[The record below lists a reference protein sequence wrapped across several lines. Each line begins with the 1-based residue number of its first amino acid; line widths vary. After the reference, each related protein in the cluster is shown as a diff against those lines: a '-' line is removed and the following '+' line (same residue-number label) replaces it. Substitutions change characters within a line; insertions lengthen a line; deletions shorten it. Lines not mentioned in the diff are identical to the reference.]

1 MKRRTKAQI
10 DPDCVVTLSASD
22 EKAFRFR
29 RGENG
34 VVMEGAWEASQ
45 SGIAAK
51 SPAATIAVLQPAR
64 VVCRTCELPDADED
78 KLETALQLQAETQQL
93 GSVPEW
99 RTARALLKFRANDGG
114 RTGVIVDWPSND
126 SGPSLSRD
134 LPPDGEPLFA
144 GDSAILAAV
153 MDGYAAGPL
162 VTVTADRTAFSFALR
177 TPKGLSVRSTR
188 IDPSQWPDAATVA
201 VVESALRGG
210 MSSDQA
216 ETLVELLDEAIAAA
230 GDGGFGCTQI
240 DRDALAA
247 RVNGLDDVDAWR
259 EHGLKAL
266 AALIW
271 FSHARP
277 LVSLRAQP
285 LGERPGHIGEWINRL
300 GDPRSLVRA
309 AVAVALLLVLAPP
322 LFAGSRLLLLHW
334 KIGDMESKERSL
346 RSYEK
351 QLNLYSDLSRRVWPM
366 GKLLGDLASVT
377 PEGVDW
383 EDLTL
388 SQDRNISI
396 RGLAKT
402 QDGQSGTEVILI
414 LEKQMRD
421 SNVFDKVTK
430 RWDPPDAKGMVKFT
444 LNATVVKPTLR
455 PNFKEAQDF
464 GRKTLSE
471 RRYGPTPAANPA
483 PAPSQA
489 NESAVNTAEITTGSN
504 EDSSPVPKDIPSLDP
519 LNEDA
524 STSATPANSMGSSAS
539 SPKTSKP
546 GTAAKSTQPSS
557 TDSATAQSATEK
569 TSATNSSESTD
580 ANADENSS
588 EASNQKSKRGGRST
602 STGGNNLPKRSERT
616 PDSANVSTPIPPPLS
631 DEALN
636 AMTKEEAQAAI
647 SLVATARQ
655 SAEVD
660 EATKTRLKEDF
671 DKLKMYL
678 KGKK

>member
-22 EKAFRFR
+22 EKSFRFR
-29 RGENG
+29 RSENG

-64 VVCRTCELPDADED
+64 VVCRTCEFPDADDD

-99 RTARALLKFRANDGG
+99 RTARALLKVRADDGG

-153 MDGYAAGPL
+153 MDGYAAGPM

-210 MSSDQA
+210 MSSQQA

-230 GDGGFGCTQI
+230 GDGGFGCTQN

-259 EHGLKAL
+259 QHGLKAL

-271 FSHARP
+271 FSDARP

-285 LGERPGHIGEWINRL
+285 LGERPGHLGEWINRL
-300 GDPRSLVRA
+300 GEPRSFVRA
-309 AVAVALLLVLAPP
+309 VVAVALLLILAPP
-322 LFAGSRLLLLHW
+322 IFAGSRLLLLHW

-351 QLNLYSDLSRRVWPM
+351 QLNLYSDLSRRAWPI

-421 SNVFDKVTK
+421 SHVFDKVTK
-430 RWDPPDAKGMVKFT
+430 RWDPPDAKGLVKFT
-444 LNATVVKPTLR
+444 LSATVVKPTLR

-464 GRKTLSE
+464 GRKSLSE
-471 RRYGPTPAANPA
+471 RRYGPTPATNSATT
-483 PAPSQA
+483 PSET
-489 NESAVNTAEITTGSN
+489 NENTAKKLGIAAGPS
-504 EDSSPVPKDIPSLDP
+504 EDSSSIPKDIPSIDP
-519 LNEDA
+519 LNEE
-524 STSATPANSMGSSAS
+524 SATPTPATSTGSTVS
-539 SPKTSKP
+539 
-546 GTAAKSTQPSS
+546 AAKSSKP
-557 TDSATAQSATEK
+557 ATETTTK
-569 TSATNSSESTD
+569 NVSESTD
-580 ANADENSS
+580 ANANENSS
-588 EASNQKSKRGGRST
+588 EASNQKSKRGGRT
-602 STGGNNLPKRSERT
+602 TTTTTGGNNLPKRSERT
-616 PDSANVSTPIPPPLS
+616 PDSANVDTPIPPPLS

-636 AMTKEEAQAAI
+636 AMSKEEALAAMG
-647 SLVATARQ
+647 LVAKARQ

-660 EATKTRLKEDF
+660 DATKARLKEDF
-671 DKLKMYL
+671 DKLKLYL

>member
-22 EKAFRFR
+22 EKSFRFR
-29 RGENG
+29 RSENG
-34 VVMEGAWEASQ
+34 VVMEGAWDDSQ
-45 SGIAAK
+45 SAIAAK

-64 VVCRTCELPDADED
+64 MVCRTCEFPDADDD
-78 KLETALQLQAETQQL
+78 KLEMALQLQAETQQL
-93 GSVPEW
+93 GSVPDW
-99 RTARALLKFRANDGG
+99 RTARALLKFRSDDGG

-210 MSSDQA
+210 MSSQQA

-230 GDGGFGCTQI
+230 GDGGFGCTQN

-271 FSHARP
+271 FSDARP

-285 LGERPGHIGEWINRL
+285 LGERPGHLGEWINRL
-300 GDPRSLVRA
+300 GDPRSFVRA
-309 AVAVALLLVLAPP
+309 VVAVALLLVLAPP
-322 LFAGSRLLLLHW
+322 IFAGSRLLLLQW
-334 KIGDMESKERSL
+334 KVGDMESKERSL

-351 QLNLYSDLSRRVWPM
+351 QLNLYSDLSRRAWPM

-388 SQDRNISI
+388 SQDRNVSI

-421 SNVFDKVTK
+421 SHVFDKVTK
-430 RWDPPDAKGMVKFT
+430 RWDPPDAKGLVKFT
-444 LNATVVKPTLR
+444 LSASVVKPTLR

-464 GRKTLSE
+464 GRKSLSE
-471 RRYGPTPAANPA
+471 RRYGPTPATNPA
-483 PAPSQA
+483 TTPS
-489 NESAVNTAEITTGSN
+489 ETYGNTVKKLGIAAGSS
-504 EDSSPVPKDIPSLDP
+504 EDSSSIPKDIPSIDP
-519 LNEDA
+519 LNEE
-524 STSATPANSMGSSAS
+524 SATHTTPA
-539 SPKTSKP
+539 TST
-546 GTAAKSTQPSS
+546 GLTVSAAKSSKPATVAKSAHATS
-557 TDSATAQSATEK
+557 TDSTTPPSATETTTK
-569 TSATNSSESTD
+569 NVSESTD
-580 ANADENSS
+580 ANANENSS
-588 EASNQKSKRGGRST
+588 EASNQKSKRGGRT
-602 STGGNNLPKRSERT
+602 TTTGGNNLPKRSERT
-616 PDSANVSTPIPPPLS
+616 PDSANVDTPIPPPLS

-636 AMTKEEAQAAI
+636 AMTKEEALAAMG
-647 SLVATARQ
+647 LVAKARQ

-660 EATKTRLKEDF
+660 DATKARLKEDF
-671 DKLKMYL
+671 DKLKIYL

>member
-99 RTARALLKFRANDGG
+99 RTARALLKFRADDGG

-177 TPKGLSVRSTR
+177 PPKGLSVRSTR

-210 MSSDQA
+210 MSSEQA

-230 GDGGFGCTQI
+230 GDGGFGCTQN

-271 FSHARP
+271 FSDARP

-388 SQDRNISI
+388 SQDRNIII

-402 QDGQSGTEVILI
+402 QDGHSGTEVILI

-421 SNVFDKVTK
+421 SHVFDKVTK
-430 RWDPPDAKGMVKFT
+430 RWDPPDAKGLVKFN
-444 LNATVVKPTLR
+444 LSATVVKPTLR

-483 PAPSQA
+483 PSPSQA
-489 NESAVNTAEITTGSN
+489 SENAVNTAEITTGSN
-504 EDSSPVPKDIPSLDP
+504 EDSSHVPKDIPSLDP
-519 LNEDA
+519 LNEE
-524 STSATPANSMGSSAS
+524 SATHTTPA
-539 SPKTSKP
+539 TST
-546 GTAAKSTQPSS
+546 GLTVSAAKSSKPATVAKSAHTSS
-557 TDSATAQSATEK
+557 TDSATAQSATQN
-569 TSATNSSESTD
+569 TSSKNVSESTD
-580 ANADENSS
+580 ANSTENSS

-660 EATKTRLKEDF
+660 DATKTRLKEDF

>member
-1 MKRRTKAQI
+1 MKRRTKAHI
-10 DPDCVVTLSASD
+10 DMDCVVTLSASD
-22 EKAFRFR
+22 EKAILFR
-29 RGENG
+29 RVEHG
-34 VVMEGAWEASQ
+34 VVMEGAWDASQ
-45 SGIAAK
+45 IKNNTK
-51 SPAATIAVLQPAR
+51 SPGATIAVLQPAR
-64 VVCRTCELPDADED
+64 VVCRTCEFPDADDD
-78 KLETALQLQAETQQL
+78 KLEMALHLQAETHQM

-99 RTARALLKFRANDGG
+99 RTARALLKFRADDGG

-210 MSSDQA
+210 MSSEQA
-216 ETLVELLDEAIAAA
+216 ETLVELLDEVIAAA
-230 GDGGFGCTQI
+230 GDGGFGCTQN

-259 EHGLKAL
+259 QHGLKAL

-271 FSHARP
+271 FSDARP

-471 RRYGPTPAANPA
+471 RRYGPTPSANPA

-504 EDSSPVPKDIPSLDP
+504 EDSSHVPTDIPSLDP

-524 STSATPANSMGSSAS
+524 STPATPANSMGSSAS
-539 SPKTSKP
+539 SPKTSKS
-546 GTAAKSTQPSS
+546 GTAAKSAQTNS

-569 TSATNSSESTD
+569 NSATNSSESTD

-660 EATKTRLKEDF
+660 DATKTRLKEDF

>member
-22 EKAFRFR
+22 EKSFRFR
-29 RGENG
+29 RSENG
-34 VVMEGAWEASQ
+34 VVMEGAWDDSQ
-45 SGIAAK
+45 SAIAAK

-64 VVCRTCELPDADED
+64 MVCRTCEFPDADDD
-78 KLETALQLQAETQQL
+78 KLEMALQLQAETQQL
-93 GSVPEW
+93 GSVPDW
-99 RTARALLKFRANDGG
+99 RTARALLKFRSDDGG

-210 MSSDQA
+210 MSSQQA

-230 GDGGFGCTQI
+230 GDGGFGCTQN

-271 FSHARP
+271 FSDARP

-285 LGERPGHIGEWINRL
+285 LGERPGHLGEWINRL
-300 GDPRSLVRA
+300 GDPRSFVRA
-309 AVAVALLLVLAPP
+309 VVAVALLLVLAPP
-322 LFAGSRLLLLHW
+322 IFAGSRLLLLQW
-334 KIGDMESKERSL
+334 KVGDMESKERSL

-351 QLNLYSDLSRRVWPM
+351 QLNLYSDLSRRAWPM

-388 SQDRNISI
+388 SQDRNVSI

-421 SNVFDKVTK
+421 SHVFDKVTK
-430 RWDPPDAKGMVKFT
+430 RWDPPDAKGLVKFT
-444 LNATVVKPTLR
+444 LSASVVKPTLR

-464 GRKTLSE
+464 GRKSLSE
-471 RRYGPTPAANPA
+471 RRYGPTPATNPA
-483 PAPSQA
+483 TTPS
-489 NESAVNTAEITTGSN
+489 ETYGNTVKKLGIAAGSS
-504 EDSSPVPKDIPSLDP
+504 EDSSSIPKDIPSIDP
-519 LNEDA
+519 LNEE
-524 STSATPANSMGSSAS
+524 SATHTTPA
-539 SPKTSKP
+539 TST
-546 GTAAKSTQPSS
+546 GLTVSAAKSSKPATVAKSAHATS
-557 TDSATAQSATEK
+557 TDSTTPPSATETTTK
-569 TSATNSSESTD
+569 NVSESTD
-580 ANADENSS
+580 ANANENSS
-588 EASNQKSKRGGRST
+588 EASNQKSKRGGRT
-602 STGGNNLPKRSERT
+602 TTTGGNNLPKRSERT
-616 PDSANVSTPIPPPLS
+616 PDSANVNTPIPPPLS

-660 EATKTRLKEDF
+660 DATKARLKEDF
-671 DKLKMYL
+671 DKLKIYL

>member
-1 MKRRTKAQI
+1 MKRITKAHI

-99 RTARALLKFRANDGG
+99 RTARALLKFRADDGG

-153 MDGYAAGPL
+153 MDGYAAGPM

-210 MSSDQA
+210 MSSQQA

-230 GDGGFGCTQI
+230 GDGGFGCTQN

-259 EHGLKAL
+259 QHGLKAL

-271 FSHARP
+271 FSDARP

-285 LGERPGHIGEWINRL
+285 LGERPGHLGEWINRL
-300 GDPRSLVRA
+300 GEPRSFVRA
-309 AVAVALLLVLAPP
+309 VVAVALLLILAPP
-322 LFAGSRLLLLHW
+322 IFAGSRLLLLHW

-351 QLNLYSDLSRRVWPM
+351 QLNLYSDLSRRAWPM

-421 SNVFDKVTK
+421 SHVFDKVTK
-430 RWDPPDAKGMVKFT
+430 RWDPPDAKGLVKFT
-444 LNATVVKPTLR
+444 LSATVVKPTLR

-464 GRKTLSE
+464 GRKSLSE
-471 RRYGPTPAANPA
+471 RRYGPTPATNSATT
-483 PAPSQA
+483 PSET
-489 NESAVNTAEITTGSN
+489 NENTAKKLGIAAGPS
-504 EDSSPVPKDIPSLDP
+504 EDSSSIPKDIPSIDP
-519 LNEDA
+519 LNEE
-524 STSATPANSMGSSAS
+524 SATPTPATSTGSTVS
-539 SPKTSKP
+539 
-546 GTAAKSTQPSS
+546 AAKSSKP
-557 TDSATAQSATEK
+557 ATETITK
-569 TSATNSSESTD
+569 NVSESTD
-580 ANADENSS
+580 ANANENSS
-588 EASNQKSKRGGRST
+588 EASNQKSKRGGRT
-602 STGGNNLPKRSERT
+602 TTTGGNNLPKRSERT
-616 PDSANVSTPIPPPLS
+616 PDSANVDTPIPPPLS

-636 AMTKEEAQAAI
+636 AMTKEEALAAMG
-647 SLVATARQ
+647 LVAKARQ

-660 EATKTRLKEDF
+660 DATKARLKEDF
-671 DKLKMYL
+671 DKLKIYL

>member
-99 RTARALLKFRANDGG
+99 RTARALLKFRADDGG

-210 MSSDQA
+210 MSSQQA

-230 GDGGFGCTQI
+230 GDGGFGCTQN

-259 EHGLKAL
+259 QHGLKAL

-271 FSHARP
+271 FSDARP

-285 LGERPGHIGEWINRL
+285 LGERPGHLGEWINRL
-300 GDPRSLVRA
+300 GEPRSFVRA
-309 AVAVALLLVLAPP
+309 VVAVALLLILAPP
-322 LFAGSRLLLLHW
+322 IFAGSRLLLLHW

-421 SNVFDKVTK
+421 SHVFDKVTK
-430 RWDPPDAKGMVKFT
+430 RWDPPDAKGLVKFT
-444 LNATVVKPTLR
+444 LSAMVVKPTLR

-464 GRKTLSE
+464 GRKSLSE
-471 RRYGPTPAANPA
+471 RRYGPTPATNPA
-483 PAPSQA
+483 TTPSET
-489 NESAVNTAEITTGSN
+489 NENTAKKLGIAAGPS
-504 EDSSPVPKDIPSLDP
+504 EDSSSIPKDIPSIDP
-519 LNEDA
+519 LNEE
-524 STSATPANSMGSSAS
+524 SATHPTPATSTGSTVS
-539 SPKTSKP
+539 
-546 GTAAKSTQPSS
+546 AAKSSKPATVSKSAHATS
-557 TDSATAQSATEK
+557 TDSTTPPSATETTTK
-569 TSATNSSESTD
+569 NVSESTD
-580 ANADENSS
+580 ANANENSS
-588 EASNQKSKRGGRST
+588 EASNQKSKRGGRT
-602 STGGNNLPKRSERT
+602 TTTGGNNLPKRSERT
-616 PDSANVSTPIPPPLS
+616 PDSANVNTPIPPPLS

-660 EATKTRLKEDF
+660 DATKARLKEDF
-671 DKLKMYL
+671 DKLKIYL

>member
-22 EKAFRFR
+22 EKSFRFR
-29 RGENG
+29 RSENG
-34 VVMEGAWEASQ
+34 VVMEGAWDDSQ
-45 SGIAAK
+45 SAIAAK

-64 VVCRTCELPDADED
+64 MVCRTCEFPDADDD
-78 KLETALQLQAETQQL
+78 KLEMALQLQAETQQL
-93 GSVPEW
+93 GSVPDW
-99 RTARALLKFRANDGG
+99 RTARALLKFRSDDGG

-210 MSSDQA
+210 MSSQQA

-230 GDGGFGCTQI
+230 GDGGFGCTQN

-271 FSHARP
+271 FSDARP

-285 LGERPGHIGEWINRL
+285 LGERPGHLGEWINRL
-300 GDPRSLVRA
+300 GDPRSFVRA
-309 AVAVALLLVLAPP
+309 VVAVALLLVLAPP
-322 LFAGSRLLLLHW
+322 IFAGSRLLLLQW
-334 KIGDMESKERSL
+334 KVGDMESKERSL

-351 QLNLYSDLSRRVWPM
+351 QLNLYSDLSRRAWPM

-388 SQDRNISI
+388 SQDRNVSI

-421 SNVFDKVTK
+421 SHVFDKVTK
-430 RWDPPDAKGMVKFT
+430 RWDPPDAKGLVKFT
-444 LNATVVKPTLR
+444 LSASVVKPTLR

-464 GRKTLSE
+464 GRKSLSE
-471 RRYGPTPAANPA
+471 RRYGPTPATNPA
-483 PAPSQA
+483 TTPS
-489 NESAVNTAEITTGSN
+489 ETYGNTVKKLGIAAGSS
-504 EDSSPVPKDIPSLDP
+504 EDSSSIPKDIPSIDP
-519 LNEDA
+519 LNEESA
-524 STSATPANSMGSSAS
+524 THTTPATSTELTVSAAKSSKPATVAKSAHATSADSATP
-539 SPKTSKP
+539 P
-546 GTAAKSTQPSS
+546 
-557 TDSATAQSATEK
+557 SATETTTK
-569 TSATNSSESTD
+569 NVSESTD
-580 ANADENSS
+580 ANANENSS
-588 EASNQKSKRGGRST
+588 EASNQKSKRGGRT
-602 STGGNNLPKRSERT
+602 TTTGGNNLPKRSERT
-616 PDSANVSTPIPPPLS
+616 PDSANVNTPIPPPLS

-660 EATKTRLKEDF
+660 DATKTRLKEDF
-671 DKLKMYL
+671 DKLKIYL

>member
-22 EKAFRFR
+22 EKSFRFR
-29 RGENG
+29 RSENG
-34 VVMEGAWEASQ
+34 VVMEGAWDDSQ
-45 SGIAAK
+45 SAIAAK

-64 VVCRTCELPDADED
+64 MVCRTCEFPDADDD
-78 KLETALQLQAETQQL
+78 KLEMALQLQAETQQL
-93 GSVPEW
+93 GSVPDW
-99 RTARALLKFRANDGG
+99 RTARALLKFRSDDGG

-210 MSSDQA
+210 MSSQQA

-230 GDGGFGCTQI
+230 GDGGFGCTQN

-271 FSHARP
+271 FSDARP

-285 LGERPGHIGEWINRL
+285 LGERPGHLGEWINRL
-300 GDPRSLVRA
+300 GDPRSFVRA
-309 AVAVALLLVLAPP
+309 VVAVALLLVLAPP
-322 LFAGSRLLLLHW
+322 IFAGSRLLLLQW
-334 KIGDMESKERSL
+334 KVGDMESKERSL

-351 QLNLYSDLSRRVWPM
+351 QLNLYSDLSRRAWPM

-388 SQDRNISI
+388 SQDRNVSI

-421 SNVFDKVTK
+421 SHVFDKVTK
-430 RWDPPDAKGMVKFT
+430 RWDPPDAKGLVKFT
-444 LNATVVKPTLR
+444 LSASVVKPTLR

-464 GRKTLSE
+464 GRKSLSE
-471 RRYGPTPAANPA
+471 RRYGPTPATNPA
-483 PAPSQA
+483 TTPS
-489 NESAVNTAEITTGSN
+489 ETYGNTVKKLGIAAGSS
-504 EDSSPVPKDIPSLDP
+504 EDSSSIPKDIPSIDP
-519 LNEDA
+519 LNEESA
-524 STSATPANSMGSSAS
+524 THTTPATSTGLTVSAAKSSKPATVAKSAHATSADSATP
-539 SPKTSKP
+539 P
-546 GTAAKSTQPSS
+546 
-557 TDSATAQSATEK
+557 SATETTTK
-569 TSATNSSESTD
+569 NVSESTD
-580 ANADENSS
+580 ANANENSS
-588 EASNQKSKRGGRST
+588 EASNQKSKRGGRT
-602 STGGNNLPKRSERT
+602 TTTGGNNLPKRSERT
-616 PDSANVSTPIPPPLS
+616 PDSANVNTPIPPPLS

-660 EATKTRLKEDF
+660 DATKARLKEDF
-671 DKLKMYL
+671 DKLKIYL

>member
-22 EKAFRFR
+22 EKSFRFR
-29 RGENG
+29 RSENG
-34 VVMEGAWEASQ
+34 VVMEGAWDDSQ
-45 SGIAAK
+45 SAIAAK

-64 VVCRTCELPDADED
+64 MVCRTCEFPDADDD
-78 KLETALQLQAETQQL
+78 KLEMALQLQAETQQL
-93 GSVPEW
+93 GSVPDW
-99 RTARALLKFRANDGG
+99 RTARALLKFRSDDGG

-210 MSSDQA
+210 MSSQQA

-230 GDGGFGCTQI
+230 GDGGFGCTQN

-271 FSHARP
+271 FSDARP

-285 LGERPGHIGEWINRL
+285 LGERPGHLGEWINRL
-300 GDPRSLVRA
+300 GDPRSFVRA
-309 AVAVALLLVLAPP
+309 VVAVALLLVLAPP
-322 LFAGSRLLLLHW
+322 IFAGSRLLLLQW
-334 KIGDMESKERSL
+334 KVGDMESKERSL

-351 QLNLYSDLSRRVWPM
+351 QLNLYSDLSRRAWPM

-388 SQDRNISI
+388 SQDRNVSI

-421 SNVFDKVTK
+421 SHVFDKVTK
-430 RWDPPDAKGMVKFT
+430 RWDPPDAKGLVKFT
-444 LNATVVKPTLR
+444 LSASVVKPTLR

-464 GRKTLSE
+464 GRKSLSE
-471 RRYGPTPAANPA
+471 RRYGPTPATNPA
-483 PAPSQA
+483 TTPS
-489 NESAVNTAEITTGSN
+489 ETYGNTVKKLGIAAGSS
-504 EDSSPVPKDIPSLDP
+504 EDSSSIPKDIPSIDP
-519 LNEDA
+519 LNEESA
-524 STSATPANSMGSSAS
+524 THPTPATSTGSTVSAAKSSKPATVAKSAHATSADSATP
-539 SPKTSKP
+539 P
-546 GTAAKSTQPSS
+546 
-557 TDSATAQSATEK
+557 SATETTTK
-569 TSATNSSESTD
+569 NVSESTD
-580 ANADENSS
+580 ANANENSS
-588 EASNQKSKRGGRST
+588 EASNQKSKRGGRT
-602 STGGNNLPKRSERT
+602 TTTGGNNLPKRSERT
-616 PDSANVSTPIPPPLS
+616 PDSANVDTPIPPPLS

-636 AMTKEEAQAAI
+636 AMTKEEALAAMG
-647 SLVATARQ
+647 LVAKARQ

-660 EATKTRLKEDF
+660 DATKARLKEDF
-671 DKLKMYL
+671 DKLKIYL